1 MMTESKEE
9 QARYYDKLFSEFE
22 YANSLQLMRAAS
34 ILDALTKTGLTK
46 PRILDFGCGSGWLT
60 NILAMF
66 GPTIGVELSPQAV
79 AAAMSHYP
87 AAKFEA
93 SDVFKWEHPA
103 GSFDVV
109 VSQEVLEHVD
119 EQARYLELAAN
130 LLRDN
135 GFLVLTTP
143 NKYTMMAMPEPQR
156 TNWSNQPLENWLTPA
171 EVRRLLEKNFEE
183 IQLNTIIFGMGSAG
197 SFRAVN
203 STKLFNLLGQFRLDK
218 SYNWIRGRLGYGLHT
233 VATARKR

>member
-1 MMTESKEE
+1 MSEGREE
-9 QARYYDKLFSEFE
+9 QARYYDELFSKFE

-34 ILDALTKTGLTK
+34 IFDALVKTGLTG

-66 GPTIGVELSPQAV
+66 GPTVGVELSPHAV
-79 AAAMSHYP
+79 ETATRRFP

-93 SDVFKWEHPA
+93 SDVFKWQHPA

-119 EQARYLELAAN
+119 EQALYLQLAAN
-130 LLRDN
+130 FLRDK
-135 GFLVLTTP
+135 GFLILTTP
-143 NKYTMMAMPEPQR
+143 NKYTMMAMPEQQR
-156 TNWSNQPLENWLTPA
+156 TGWSNQPLENWLTPG
-171 EVRRLLEKNFEE
+171 EVRTLLQKNFENVH
-183 IQLNTIIFGMGSAG
+183 LDTIIFGMGSSG
-197 SFRAVN
+197 SYRAVN
-203 STKLFNLLGQFRLDK
+203 SAKLLRLFEGIRLDK
-218 SYNWIRGRLGYGLHT
+218 SYNWTRGRLGYGLHT

>member
-1 MMTESKEE
+1 MRESKED
-9 QARYYDKLFSEFE
+9 QARYYDELFSKFE

-34 ILDALTKTGLTK
+34 ILDALAKTGLTE

-66 GPTIGVELSPQAV
+66 GPTIGVELSPQSV
-79 AAAMSHYP
+79 EAATKRFP

-93 SDVFKWEHPA
+93 SDVFKWEHPG

-109 VSQEVLEHVD
+109 VSQEVLEHVN
-119 EQARYLELAAN
+119 EQALYLQLAAN
-130 LLRDN
+130 LLRDK
-135 GFLVLTTP
+135 GFLILTTP

-156 TNWSNQPLENWLTPA
+156 TWWSNQPLENWLTPA
-171 EVRRLLEKNFEE
+171 EVRILLQKNFEDVH
-183 IQLNTIIFGMGSAG
+183 LNTIIFGMGSGG
-197 SFRAVN
+197 SYRAVN
-203 STKLFNLLGQFRLDK
+203 SAKLLRLFEGIRLDK
-218 SYNWIRGRLGYGLHT
+218 SYNWTRGRLGYGLHT